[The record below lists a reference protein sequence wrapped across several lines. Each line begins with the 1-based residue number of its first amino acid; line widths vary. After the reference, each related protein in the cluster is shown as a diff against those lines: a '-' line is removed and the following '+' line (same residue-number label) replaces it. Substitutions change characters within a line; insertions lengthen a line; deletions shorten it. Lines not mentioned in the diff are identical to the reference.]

1 MEQVV
6 RLKERFLAHEMDGI
20 LGRLYQDPNAQVD
33 RYVRAL
39 DAYAQIYDGDEEV
52 FFVFIAFSLS
62 AGWDAYGYF
71 AWEDPCFFDRFGY
84 DRDREQE
91 RGFDH

>member
-20 LGRLYQDPNAQVD
+20 LGRLYQDPKAQVD

-52 FFVFIAFSLS
+52 FCFHRLLVVSWLGCIRIFRMGGSLLLRS
-62 AGWDAYGYF
+62 IWI
-71 AWEDPCFFDRFGY
+71 RS
-84 DRDREQE
+84 RS
-91 RGFDH
+91 